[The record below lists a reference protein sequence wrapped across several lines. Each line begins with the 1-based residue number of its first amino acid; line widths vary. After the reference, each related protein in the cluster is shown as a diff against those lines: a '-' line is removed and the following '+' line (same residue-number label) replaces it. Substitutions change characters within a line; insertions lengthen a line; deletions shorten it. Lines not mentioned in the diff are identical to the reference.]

1 MTRKHIV
8 TLLAW
13 ALCLFAFVSA
23 VAEGPP
29 RAPRSSRRMRPRGV
43 GAGVGAGGRL
53 GAGPAGRHDGAA
65 GGQHAGGVDGAF
77 GWQHALERPEAA
89 CP

>member
-1 MTRKHIV
+1 MDDAAQKKRQNLTGQ
-8 TLLAW
+8 LS
-13 ALCLFAFVSA
+13 LFESVETPEKARIA
-23 VAEGPP
+23 Q
-29 RAPRSSRRMRPRGV
+29 
-43 GAGVGAGGRL
+43 GAGPDGGGQLGMGAGGRL

-89 CP
+89 CA